1 MRAAWFTYRIPG
13 QPGLQ
18 NAGWK
23 QERIGSGDHSPIGQ
37 RQAGHISLEQ
47 LGGESAL
54 ICLPTGHEAV
64 TYANV

>member
-1 MRAAWFTYRIPG
+1 MQDGGKREEG
-13 QPGLQ
+13 V
-18 NAGWK
+18 
-23 QERIGSGDHSPIGQ
+23 GDLSPIGQ

-64 TYANV
+64 TYANL